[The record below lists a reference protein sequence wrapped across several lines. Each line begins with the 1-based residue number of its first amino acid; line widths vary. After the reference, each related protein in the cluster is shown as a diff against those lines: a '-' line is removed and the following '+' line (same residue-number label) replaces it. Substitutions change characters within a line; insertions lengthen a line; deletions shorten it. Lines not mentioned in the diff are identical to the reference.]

1 MMGRLT
7 GKKALI
13 TGGTT
18 GIGLATAKLFIK
30 EGARVAIVGQD
41 AQRVE
46 AAGKELGDGAL
57 ALRADVSSAADMAAV
72 AATLKTAFGSLDI
85 VFANAG
91 IAEPMQFSDVDSGN
105 IDKQIDVNFK
115 GVIYTVQSMLAL
127 LNNPSSVVLTGTTL
141 AEQGVAG
148 LSVYSATKA
157 AVRSLART
165 LSTELQ
171 PRGVRVN
178 VISPGLIET
187 PIYGKLGLTPEAVQA
202 WAGHLMAKV
211 PAARFGQADEV
222 AKAVLFMASDD
233 SSYMIGEN
241 VLFDGGMATL

>member
-1 MMGRLT
+1 MGRLI
-7 GKKALI
+7 GKTALI

-18 GIGLATAKLFIK
+18 GIGLATARLFLK
-30 EGARVAIVGQD
+30 EGARVAIIGQD
-41 AQRVE
+41 AQRVD
-46 AAGKELGDGAL
+46 AAGKELGEGVL
-57 ALRADVSSAADMAAV
+57 ALRADVSSAAQMAA
-72 AATLKTAFGSLDI
+72 AADRLKSAFGKLDV

-91 IAEPMQFSDVDSGN
+91 IAQPMQFSDVDAGH
-105 IDKQIDVNFK
+105 IDQQVDVNFK
-115 GVIYTVQSMLAL
+115 GVIHTVQSMLPL
-127 LNNPSSVVLTGTTL
+127 LNNPASVVLTGTTL

-165 LSTELQ
+165 LSTELA

-187 PIYGKLGLTPEAVQA
+187 PIYGKLGLPPEAVQE
-202 WAGHLMAKV
+202 WAGQLMAKV

-222 AKAVLFMASDD
+222 ARAVLFLASDD
-233 SSYMIGEN
+233 SSYMMGEN
-241 VLFDGGMATL
+241 VVFDGGMATL

>member
-1 MMGRLT
+1 MGRLT

-18 GIGLATAKLFIK
+18 GIGLGTAKLFIK

-46 AAGKELGDGAL
+46 AAGKELGDSAL
-57 ALRADVSSAADMAAV
+57 ALRADVSSAAEMAAV
-72 AATLKTAFGSLDI
+72 AATIKTAFGSLDI

-202 WAGHLMAKV
+202 WAGQLMAKV
-211 PAARFGQADEV
+211 PAARFGQAEEV